1 MRVAIEEGLSQVRRA
16 IEARG
21 WQVVP
26 LAEAWQAGVDAVVCT
41 GQDDDLFGDE
51 SIEIEVPVIQAQG
64 LTAEEIL
71 RRLESEPRRGRA

>member
-1 MRVAIEEGLSQVRRA
+1 LRVAIEDGLSQVRRA
-16 IEARG
+16 VEARG

-26 LAEAWQAGVDAVVCT
+26 LEEAWEAAVDAVVLT

-51 SIEIEVPVIQAQG
+51 TIELDVPVIQAQG

-71 RRLESEPRRGRA
+71 RRLENEPRPERS